1 MTLKTEPHSQKEL
14 EEYLKE
20 LSPVTHGYC
29 RRSHECLGIIREKIL
44 LTSLSIGSPMNFP
57 PYV

>member
-20 LSPVTHGYC
+20 LSPVTDHEASVLSWELC
-29 RRSHECLGIIREKIL
+29 FILADLERRD
-44 LTSLSIGSPMNFP
+44 
-57 PYV
+57 